1 MFICQE
7 LSIKVIMDCR
17 TTAAHKVRTRL
28 EFKQY
33 DVILTK
39 EQSVLTKMKI
49 SFEGEKH
56 NILCQ
61 ITGLIYNFMTI
72 NSQQKLMEMVI
83 VAEIL

>member
-56 NILCQ
+56 AN
-61 ITGLIYNFMTI
+61 TIY
-72 NSQQKLMEMVI
+72 SARLQD
-83 VAEIL
+83 